1 MRKED
6 DVGQFGNSGY
16 RQDESLDD
24 FANETKYHEPFSQF
38 DDPTS
43 AFGSAGDAFSDF
55 EDLEN
60 NGAVGADFDDDAILG
75 KDGFPSG
82 LTTSTNP
89 GLAGGV
95 SVVEAPVPYLL
106 PSLILSLV
114 SLAICLWVI
123 FRPVYVTE
131 GIYLPVVGVS
141 WISSGLMSISLLS
154 LYFIKNTKRKAE
166 GVYIYKTWKTLFYW
180 FTILFIIIA
189 VIVSAVQLGLW
200 FGKI

>member
-1 MRKED
+1 M
-6 DVGQFGNSGY
+6 GQFGNSGY
-16 RQDESLDD
+16 RQDEPLDD

-43 AFGSAGDAFSDF
+43 AFGSTDDAFSDF
-55 EDLEN
+55 DDIGN
-60 NGAVGADFDDDAILG
+60 NGGADADFDDDAILG
-75 KDGFPSG
+75 KGGFPSG
-82 LTTSTNP
+82 LTTSTNA

-106 PSLILSLV
+106 PSLILSIV

-141 WISSGLMSISLLS
+141 WITSGLLSISLLS

-180 FTILFIIIA
+180 FTILLIITA

-200 FGKI
+200 VGKI

>member
-1 MRKED
+1 M
-6 DVGQFGNSGY
+6 GQFGNSGY
-16 RQDESLDD
+16 RQDEPLDD

-43 AFGSAGDAFSDF
+43 AFGSTDDAFSDF
-55 EDLEN
+55 DDIGN
-60 NGAVGADFDDDAILG
+60 NGGADADFDDDAILG
-75 KDGFPSG
+75 KGGFPSG
-82 LTTSTNP
+82 LTTSTNA

-106 PSLILSLV
+106 PSLILSIV

-141 WISSGLMSISLLS
+141 WITSGLLSISLLS

-180 FTILFIIIA
+180 FTILLIITA
-189 VIVSAVQLGLW
+189 AIVSAVQLGLW
-200 FGKI
+200 VGKI